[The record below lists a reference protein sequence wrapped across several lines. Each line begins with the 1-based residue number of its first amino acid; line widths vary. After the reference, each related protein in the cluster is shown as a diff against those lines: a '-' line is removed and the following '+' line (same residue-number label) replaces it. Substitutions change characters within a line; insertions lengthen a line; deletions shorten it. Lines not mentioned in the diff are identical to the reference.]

1 MNTDMKKRIAII
13 GGIGSGK
20 SVVSQILRVM
30 GFPVYDCDAE
40 AKRLMDNSQ
49 KIKSRIVDAFGE
61 ESLLNGQLNRPYL
74 ATMVFGYPE
83 NLKKLN
89 GIVHPEVHADFEQW
103 VAECNAGAV
112 FVETAILFESGMDAF
127 VDEIWLVDAPE
138 DIRVARVVKR
148 NGLPVEQVQA
158 RIRSQKIIAE
168 TRLPLFRIDNSGKVS
183 LLPQIDELIAKDN
196 LTIERIVQK

>member
-1 MNTDMKKRIAII
+1 MKKRIAII

>member
-1 MNTDMKKRIAII
+1 MKKRIAII

-103 VAECNAGAV
+103 VAECNADAV

>member
-1 MNTDMKKRIAII
+1 MKKRIAII

-30 GFPVYDCDAE
+30 SFPVYDCDAE

-49 KIKSRIVDAFGE
+49 KIKSRIVDVFGE

-74 ATMVFGYPE
+74 ATMVFGHPE

-103 VAECNAGAV
+103 VAECNTGAV
-112 FVETAILFESGMDAF
+112 FVETAILFESGMDAL

-138 DIRVARVVKR
+138 DIRIDRVVKR

-168 TRLPLFRIDNSGKVS
+168 THLPLFRIDNSGKVP

>member
-1 MNTDMKKRIAII
+1 MKKRIAII

-74 ATMVFGYPE
+74 ATMVFGFPE

-168 TRLPLFRIDNSGKVS
+168 TCLPLYRIDNSGKVS

-196 LTIERIVQK
+196 LTI

>member
-1 MNTDMKKRIAII
+1 MKKRIAII

-74 ATMVFGYPE
+74 ATIVFGHPE
-83 NLKKLN
+83 NLEKLN

-103 VAECNAGAV
+103 VAECNTGAV
-112 FVETAILFESGMDAF
+112 FVETAILFESGMDAL

-168 TRLPLFRIDNSGKVS
+168 THLPLFRIDNSGKVS
-183 LLPQIDELIAKDN
+183 LLPQIDVLIAKDN

>member
-74 ATMVFGYPE
+74 ATMVFGHPE

-103 VAECNAGAV
+103 VSECNADAV
-112 FVETAILFESGMDAF
+112 FVETAIHLNFCFTPYNVLNIVGAF
-127 VDEIWLVDAPE
+127 
-138 DIRVARVVKR
+138 
-148 NGLPVEQVQA
+148 
-158 RIRSQKIIAE
+158 
-168 TRLPLFRIDNSGKVS
+168 
-183 LLPQIDELIAKDN
+183 LIAIFYLILIIN
-196 LTIERIVQK
+196 LYNYLQELHLLL

>member
-1 MNTDMKKRIAII
+1 MKKRIAII

-74 ATMVFGYPE
+74 ATMVFGHPE

-103 VAECNAGAV
+103 VSECNADAV
-112 FVETAILFESGMDAF
+112 FVETAILFESGMDALI
-127 VDEIWLVDAPE
+127 DEIWLVDAPE

>member
-1 MNTDMKKRIAII
+1 MKKRIAII

-103 VAECNAGAV
+103 VAECNADAV
-112 FVETAILFESGMDAF
+112 FVETAILFESGMDAL

-148 NGLPVEQVQA
+148 NGLPAEQVQA

>member
-1 MNTDMKKRIAII
+1 MKKRIAII

-158 RIRSQKIIAE
+158 RVRSQKIIAE

>member
-1 MNTDMKKRIAII
+1 MKKRIAII

-112 FVETAILFESGMDAF
+112 FVETAILIESGMDAF

>member
-1 MNTDMKKRIAII
+1 MKKRIAII

-74 ATMVFGYPE
+74 ATMVFGFPE

-127 VDEIWLVDAPE
+127 VEEIWLVDAPE

-168 TRLPLFRIDNSGKVS
+168 TCLPLYRIDNSGKVP

-196 LTIERIVQK
+196 LTI

>member
-1 MNTDMKKRIAII
+1 MKKRIAII

-20 SVVSQILRVM
+20 SVISQILRVM

>member
-1 MNTDMKKRIAII
+1 MKKRIAII

-49 KIKSRIVDAFGE
+49 KIKCRIVDAFGE

>member
-1 MNTDMKKRIAII
+1 MKKRIAII

-112 FVETAILFESGMDAF
+112 FVETAILFESGMDALI
-127 VDEIWLVDAPE
+127 DEIWLVDALE